1 VKQLF
6 IQVILIVLA
15 PFGLYS
21 QLMFNGYILD
31 EAEQPHAYIPV
42 HIQSVDQQWEI
53 LTNEHGRFELGGLK
67 IGTYEVNIISAYG
80 IVRKEIKL
88 LKSVEM
94 VMTIARS
101 VKMDEVLVKSSRV
114 DQSMPF
120 TYSNINREQLTVR
133 NLGQDVPYTLKWTP
147 SIVVTSDA
155 GTGIGYTGIRV
166 RGSDPTR
173 TNVTINGIPLNDA
186 ESQSVFWVNMPDFVS
201 STEDIQI
208 QRGVGTSTNGAGAF
222 GASINLNTSKLN
234 KDAYAEVNLTGGSFQ
249 TMKGNLLFGSGLL
262 NDRWTFDGRVSKIQS
277 NGYID
282 RAEANLSSFYASVAR
297 YGHYSSLRLNVFHGS
312 ELTYQAWNGVPVQ
325 YIHDPD
331 LRTYNSAGAERPLAP
346 YDNEVDDYQQTHYQL
361 LYHHQFNSFL
371 RTNGALHYTRGKGF
385 FEQYKAD
392 ESLSDYLFESEES
405 ADLVRRRWLDNHFF
419 GVVSNVNLEGSSKG
433 LSADVGGAFHR
444 YLGRHFGEVIWNE
457 AGLSQQ
463 DLKPYYDNDATK
475 NDGNVYLKIQMPFG
489 NRLRGYFDLQ
499 QRWVG
504 YQFLGLNPE
513 GLALNQKVN
522 HSFFNPKAGLNFS
535 LEENKGS
542 IYGSVAIAHK
552 EPNRDDYTESTATSR
567 PKAERL
573 VDYEL
578 GYRYKAESIRIGLN
592 GYYMQ
597 YKDQIVPTGQ
607 LNDVGAYSR
616 ENVDDSYRLGVEVEF
631 GWQLSRRFS
640 LNVQQTVSQ
649 NRINSFTE
657 FVDNWDYWNQ
667 DFENTPPEELE
678 PLQFSTLHEDTDLAF
693 SPNLVSSFI
702 VGYRFIE
709 KGNTTLDFELANKY
723 VGKQYLDNTSNERAS
738 LAGYFYSDAR
748 FTFETKLKWVKS
760 FKVHFQLNNLFDQL
774 YSANGWVYR
783 FRSTQYDPRPDDPYV
798 IADQGNRYNMIGL
811 YPQAP
816 INALVGLS
824 VRF

>member
-1 VKQLF
+1 MKHLF
-6 IQVILIVLA
+6 LQVILIVLA
-15 PFGLYS
+15 PIALYG
-21 QLMFNGYILD
+21 QLVFTGYILD
-31 EAEQPHAYIPV
+31 EAEQPHAFIPI
-42 HIQSVDQQWEI
+42 HIESVEQQWEI
-53 LTNEHGRFELGGLK
+53 QTNEHGRFELGGLK
-67 IGTYEVNIISAYG
+67 IGTYKVHIISAYG

-101 VKMDEVLVKSSRV
+101 VKMDEILVKSSRV

-120 TYSNINREQLTVR
+120 TYSNINREELEVR

-186 ESQSVFWVNMPDFVS
+186 ESQAVFWVNMPDFVS

-234 KDAYAEVNLTGGSFQ
+234 KEAYAEVNLSGGSFQ
-249 TMKGNLLFGSGLL
+249 TTKGNILFGTGLL
-262 NDRWTFDGRVSKIQS
+262 NNRWTFDGRLSKIHS

-282 RAEANLSSFYASVAR
+282 RAEANLSSFYGSLAS
-297 YGHYSSLRLNVFHGS
+297 YGHYSSLRLNIFHGS

-325 YIHDPD
+325 YIDD
-331 LRTYNSAGAERPLAP
+331 DILRTYNSAGAERPLSP

-392 ESLSDYLFESEES
+392 EPLSDYLFESEES
-405 ADLVRRRWLDNHFF
+405 SDLVRRRWLDNHFF
-419 GVVSNVNLEGSSKG
+419 GAVGNINLQGSSMG
-433 LSADVGGAFHR
+433 LTADFGGAFHR
-444 YLGRHFGEVIWNE
+444 YLGRHFGEVIWNS
-457 AGLSQQ
+457 ADLSLQ
-463 DLKPYYDNDATK
+463 DLQPYYDNDATK
-475 NDGNVYLKIQMPFG
+475 NDGNIYLKIQMPFG
-489 NRLRGYFDLQ
+489 NQLRSYVDLQ

-504 YQFLGLNPE
+504 YQFLGLNAD

-522 HSFFNPKAGLNFS
+522 HSFFNPKAGLN
-535 LEENKGS
+535 LAVQDNLGN
-542 IYGSVAIAHK
+542 IYCSVAIAHK

-573 VDYEL
+573 IDYEL
-578 GYRYKAESIRIGLN
+578 GYRYKTENVRVGLN
-592 GYYMQ
+592 GYLMQ

-607 LNDVGAYSR
+607 LNDVGAYTR
-616 ENVDDSYRLGVEVEF
+616 ENVDDSYRAGVEAEL
-631 GWQLSRRFS
+631 GWQISSRLS
-640 LNVQQTVSQ
+640 LNVQQTISQ

-657 FVDNWDYWNQ
+657 FVDNWDYWYQ
-667 DFENTPPEELE
+667 DFENTPPEQLE
-678 PLQFSTLHEDTDLAF
+678 PLQFQTLHENTDLAF
-693 SPNLVSSFI
+693 SPNIVSSL
-702 VGYRFIE
+702 VAGYRLIDRE
-709 KGNTTLDFELANKY
+709 NTTVDFELANKY
-723 VGKQYLDNTSNERAS
+723 VGKQYLDNTSNEGAS
-738 LAGYFYSDAR
+738 LEGYLFTDAR
-748 FTFETKLKWVKS
+748 VTFETKPKWAKSLKI
-760 FKVHFQLNNLFDQL
+760 HFQLNNLFNRL
-774 YSANGWVYR
+774 YSTNGWVYR
-783 FRSTQYDPRPDDPYV
+783 FQSAGYDPRPDDPYV
-798 IADQGNRYNMIGL
+798 TQDHGNRYNMIGL

-824 VRF
+824 LRF